1 MDEIQIKVYV
11 IIVSVYLLASFSLLI
26 GRIMV
31 YCVCLYVRP
40 CFALIVLYVFTI
52 SMKRDIT
59 QKKKIGFWF
68 GSPIFA
74 SVLPFYV
81 GSVLIY
87 GWFVHGF
94 QAKVAPIVRP
104 CLCCPLK
111 AMHYVILT
119 YPATYCRYEMFTH
132 GTLLWGFSQFK

>member
-59 QKKKIGFWF
+59 QKKIWF
-68 GSPIFA
+68 LVRFSHFCKCSAFLCGI
-74 SVLPFYV
+74 SVDIWMV
-81 GSVLIY
+81 C
-87 GWFVHGF
+87 
-94 QAKVAPIVRP
+94 AR
-104 CLCCPLK
+104 
-111 AMHYVILT
+111 
-119 YPATYCRYEMFTH
+119 
-132 GTLLWGFSQFK
+132 FSS